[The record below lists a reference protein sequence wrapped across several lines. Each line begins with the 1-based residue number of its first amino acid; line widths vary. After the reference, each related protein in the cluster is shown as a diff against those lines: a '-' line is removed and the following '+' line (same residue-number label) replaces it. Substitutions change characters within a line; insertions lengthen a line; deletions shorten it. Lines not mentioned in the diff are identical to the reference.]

1 MKKISLLFVMM
12 FACMAMSAQITW
24 NVKAGAG
31 IATVTGL
38 NGDGETL
45 TKVGWKIGVG
55 IEKPLSANWLIMP
68 TLEFKQKGCAWKEID
83 REYDYWLEEDVNV
96 PYVQLPVLAAY
107 RLRLNDEMNLTLKAG
122 PYFAYALSAKCKY
135 KEYWN
140 GEMDED
146 EYDLFDSSDIDE
158 ETSTSR
164 FDCGL
169 ALGADVEY
177 HRFVVGAEVEYGLI
191 PVVKNNYE
199 NMKIRNISAYI
210 TVGYKF

>member
-1 MKKISLLFVMM
+1 MKKISLLFVML

-38 NGDGETL
+38 NSNGETL
-45 TKVGWKIGVG
+45 TKVGWKIGIG

-68 TLEFKQKGCAWKEID
+68 TLEFKQKGCGWKGSEP
-83 REYDYWLEEDVNV
+83 DYWIEENFNI

-140 GEMDED
+140 GEIDEG
-146 EYDLFDSSDIDE
+146 EYDLFDSSEIDE
-158 ETSTSR
+158 DISTSR

-169 ALGADVEY
+169 AFGADVEY
-177 HRFVVGAEVEYGLI
+177 HRFVVGAEVEYGLT